1 VLVRSPRASARR
13 ASARLA
19 SRLVA
24 IVLPLVAATVAA
36 PAAARA
42 QPSDT
47 SRIST
52 RPLFT
57 TSDAW
62 VAGAWVVGTLA
73 MHPFDKSFARRL
85 QTPGAQERKF
95 VRHQATN
102 LRILG
107 APGTVI
113 IGATMYGA
121 GKAFGNER
129 MADLGLHGTE
139 AILIGLGVTAIGK
152 SVAGRQ
158 RPYADVDDPANWGF
172 GRGFKEDKYRSFPS
186 GHSTMGFAAAAAV
199 SAETM
204 RWWPNTRWI
213 IGPAMY
219 GGAALIGVSRM
230 YNNKHWASDVLTGAA
245 IGTFAG
251 LKVVRYSHSHPD
263 NRVDRWLL
271 GARITP
277 TAGGMS
283 MALSVVPTTVLV
295 PRRPR

>member
-1 VLVRSPRASARR
+1 VFVRR
-13 ASARLA
+13 AAASRLA
-19 SRLVA
+19 SIATTVVVA
-24 IVLPLVAATVAA
+24 SAVIVA
-36 PAAARA
+36 PAVAHA

-57 TSDAW
+57 PTDAW

-73 MHPFDKSFARRL
+73 MHPFDKGLARRL
-85 QTPGAQERKF
+85 QTPGAQERRF
-95 VRHQATN
+95 VRQQATN
-102 LRILG
+102 LRVLG

-121 GKAFGNER
+121 GRAFGNER

-158 RPYADVDDPANWGF
+158 RPYADVDDPANWGW
-172 GRGFKEDKYRSFPS
+172 GRGFREDEYRSFPS

-199 SAETM
+199 SAETV
-204 RWWPNTRWI
+204 RWWPKTRWL
-213 IGPAMY
+213 IGPTMY
-219 GGAALIGVSRM
+219 TGAALIGVSRM
-230 YNNKHWASDVLTGAA
+230 YDNKHWASDVLTGAA

-251 LKVVRYSHSHPD
+251 LKVVRYSHSHPN

-277 TAGGMS
+277 TAEGLS

-295 PRRPR
+295 PRRLR

>member
-1 VLVRSPRASARR
+1 MPAPSRPRAI
-13 ASARLA
+13 A
-19 SRLVA
+19 SRL
-24 IVLPLVAATVAA
+24 ATVAVRIA
-36 PAAARA
+36 IAIGTAATLVPAVAHA

-52 RPLFT
+52 KPLFRPT
-57 TSDAW
+57 DAW

-73 MHPFDKSFARRL
+73 MHPFDKELARRL
-85 QTPGAQERKF
+85 QTPGAQERQF
-95 VRHQATN
+95 IRQQSSR
-102 LRILG
+102 LRVLG

-121 GKAFGNER
+121 GRAFGNER
-129 MADLGLHGTE
+129 IADLGLHGTE
-139 AILIGLGVTAIGK
+139 AILIGLGVTGIGK
-152 SVAGRQ
+152 SLAGRQ
-158 RPYADVDDPANWGF
+158 RPYADVNDPANWGW

-199 SAETM
+199 SAETV

-213 IGPAMY
+213 IGPTMY
-219 GGAALIGVSRM
+219 TGAALIGLSRM
-230 YNNKHWASDVLTGAA
+230 YDNKHWASDVLTGAA

-251 LKVVRYSHSHPD
+251 LKVVRYTHSHPN

-277 TAGGMS
+277 SGEGMT
-283 MALSVVPTTVLV
+283 MALSIVPTTVFV
-295 PRRPR
+295 PRRLR

>member
-1 VLVRSPRASARR
+1 VSVHSRR
-13 ASARLA
+13 AAA
-19 SRLVA
+19 SRLAISALTLAVA
-24 IVLPLVAATVAA
+24 IA
-36 PAAARA
+36 PAVAPRVAHA

-57 TSDAW
+57 TTDAW

-73 MHPFDKSFARRL
+73 MHPFDKEFARRL
-85 QTPGAQERKF
+85 QTPGAQERRF
-95 VRHQATN
+95 VRQQSRN
-102 LRILG
+102 LRVLG

-121 GKAFGNER
+121 GRAFGNER

-158 RPYADVDDPANWGF
+158 RPYADVNDPANWGW
-172 GRGFKEDKYRSFPS
+172 GRGFKEDRYRSFPS

-204 RWWPNTRWI
+204 RWWPDTRWI

-219 GGAALIGVSRM
+219 GGAALIGASRM
-230 YNNKHWASDVLTGAA
+230 YDNKHWASDVLTGAA

-251 LKVVRYSHSHPD
+251 LKVVRYSHSHPN

-277 TAGGMS
+277 GPQGMS
-283 MALSVVPTTVLV
+283 MALSIVPTSVVV
-295 PRRPR
+295 PRRLR